1 MDQPTLQ
8 TDRLTLRPFRLD
20 DASDVQRLAGAREVA
35 DTTLHIP
42 HPYPDGAAEGWI
54 GTHAEEWA
62 AQRDVVYAITMRTTG
77 ELIGAIALKLEMALT
92 QAEIGYWIGVDYWSH
107 GYCTEA
113 ATAVVQ
119 FGFDTLALHRVHS
132 RHFLRNPASGRV
144 MQKLGMRQEGL
155 QRAAMRRWDT
165 FEDVVLYGILADEWF
180 DRAGIHPSVSS
191 V

>member
-8 TDRLTLRPFRLD
+8 TDRLTLRPFRAA
-20 DASDVQRLAGAREVA
+20 DARDVQRLAGAREVA

-42 HPYPDGAAEGWI
+42 HPYPDGAAEAWI
-54 GTHAEEWA
+54 ATHADQWVT
-62 AQRDVVYAITMRTTG
+62 QQDVVFAITLRTTG

-92 QAEIGYWIGVDYWSH
+92 QAEIGYWIGVDHWGR

-113 ATAVVQ
+113 ATAVAQ
-119 FGFDTLALHRVHS
+119 FGFDALALHRVHS

-155 QRAAMRRWDT
+155 QRAAMRRWET
-165 FEDVVLYGILADEWF
+165 FEDVVLYGILADEWVA
-180 DRAGIHPSVSS
+180 RAGIHPAVHR